1 MNISPVS
8 FRNTV
13 GTPQRTE
20 FNALIS
26 RPQAYAH
33 MEQPTAAT
41 NLEGGK
47 KKKSPIKTILGLII
61 AAGGIMA
68 GLALG
73 AEHGVFNAK
82 SGGNKY
88 VEIAKSGLKIAG
100 EKCSEWGKKAI
111 EFGKNKFNEIKSKLS
126 ESTLKDILKKP
137 TQTTP
142 VNTEAEKEIEKVVE
156 SVVKTAAE
164 NL

>member
-8 FRNTV
+8 FRSTV
-13 GTPQRTE
+13 GSAQRTD
-20 FNALIS
+20 FTALIS

-41 NLEGGK
+41 NLEGGN
-47 KKKSPIKTILGLII
+47 KKKSPIKTILGLMV

-73 AEHGVFNAK
+73 AKHGVFNAK

-88 VEIAKSGLKIAG
+88 IEIAKSGLKIAG
-100 EKCSEWGKKAI
+100 EKCLEWGTKAI
-111 EFGKNKFNEIKSKLS
+111 EVAKNKFGEAKNKFGEIKTKFEQS
-126 ESTLKDILKKP
+126 
-137 TQTTP
+137 TTP
-142 VNTEAEKEIEKVVE
+142 NVSGDTIPVVE
-156 SVVKTAAE
+156 LDTLAE
-164 NL
+164 L